1 MNFLERILKIFG
13 LFAVII
19 LFFSIQAFIGIAIL
33 SMMIVP
39 LTLLYCKMSN
49 RSYNSVLDSSE
60 TLYRLNKFGQWSI
73 LFVVG
78 LAIFYITVFIIL

>member
-13 LFAVII
+13 LFAIII

-39 LTLLYCKMSN
+39 LTLLYCKMSD

-73 LFVVG
+73 LFVIG
-78 LAIFYITVFIIL
+78 LVIFYITVFIIL